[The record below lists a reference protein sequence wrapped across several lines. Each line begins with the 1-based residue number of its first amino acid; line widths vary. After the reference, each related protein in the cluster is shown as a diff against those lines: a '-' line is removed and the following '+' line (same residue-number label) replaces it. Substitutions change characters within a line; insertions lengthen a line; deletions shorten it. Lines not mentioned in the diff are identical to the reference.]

1 MNCNDGKCNEIRE
14 GIVHE
19 ENSCL
24 KRKVV
29 YEENSCLKSDKKNT
43 YIELIKN
50 KTHTVLNIKHKRFY
64 IFVIVTAILIPLLDI
79 TMYNFTDY
87 NLDVYHKCIANTIR
101 ENGTINTSQ
110 FTACST
116 NDSQRS
122 QFLIAFIVM
131 IVIAISF
138 ICHNITLRIE
148 LNSINDKL
156 NKK

>member
-1 MNCNDGKCNEIRE
+1 MNCNDGKCNKIRE
-14 GIVHE
+14 GILHE
-19 ENSCL
+19 ESI
-24 KRKVV
+24 
-29 YEENSCLKSDKKNT
+29 CLKS
-43 YIELIKN
+43 
-50 KTHTVLNIKHKRFY
+50 NIKHKEFY
-64 IFVIVTAILIPLLDI
+64 IFVITISIVILLFDI

-122 QFLIAFIVM
+122 QFLIAFILM
-131 IVIAISF
+131 NVIAFCF
-138 ICHNITLRIE
+138 ICQNIALRRK
-148 LNSINDKL
+148 LNSIDDKL